1 MRIDEVS
8 LVEMAGMPFTVC
20 RDTDRVLVTWSTTTR
35 VTSMTTTMMAELDAR
50 RAYDVAVEAELEELG
65 ARRDY
70 DTILQEELEELAVRR
85 EYDGALEAGV
95 GEIVEAVVIQ
105 TADIRDEC
113 DAKRFADGGRVVGR
127 SGVYRTTATGGQ
139 QGQCQHGTAESGRSS
154 LSVRPPGVAPF
165 PPLHAPYILSRGFD
179 HRHAWMGMPSRLL

>member
-50 RAYDVAVEAELEELG
+50 RAYDAAVEDELEELG

-85 EYDGALEAGV
+85 EYDGALEAELEELAARRAYDAV
-95 GEIVEAVVIQ
+95 TAREEDIASAVNDFLDAVLVLAMRRVEVLE
-105 TADIRDEC
+105 RDV
-113 DAKRFADGGRVVGR
+113 D
-127 SGVYRTTATGGQ
+127 
-139 QGQCQHGTAESGRSS
+139 
-154 LSVRPPGVAPF
+154 
-165 PPLHAPYILSRGFD
+165 
-179 HRHAWMGMPSRLL
+179 RLLAENAELRNQVAYLLDELETRTERR